1 MKTYTKTIWNICACM
16 LIILLGGCADDDII
30 RNDCGSTLQETESHL
45 ISTFSLPEGKTPIQ
59 DTREQIFFQLRS
71 LSDNSIQ
78 LMEGKI
84 RKNAGI
90 LSCEMFI
97 PNNLVLEDGDYI
109 LWLKFDEEGSV
120 YPLSYHLTFR
130 DKMVSMVRDTKY
142 IYEMLNGEGT
152 ERFRLS
158 RVSISHVRP

>member
-130 DKMVSMVRDTKY
+130 DKMGGFYCDS
-142 IYEMLNGEGT
+142 
-152 ERFRLS
+152 F
-158 RVSISHVRP
+158 

>member
-84 RKNAGI
+84 RKRRGFFPVKC
-90 LSCEMFI
+90 LSPI
-97 PNNLVLEDGDYI
+97 IWY
-109 LWLKFDEEGSV
+109 
-120 YPLSYHLTFR
+120 
-130 DKMVSMVRDTKY
+130 
-142 IYEMLNGEGT
+142 
-152 ERFRLS
+152 
-158 RVSISHVRP
+158 

>member
-71 LSDNSIQ
+71 LSITPYSSWKVRS
-78 LMEGKI
+78 GK
-84 RKNAGI
+84 R
-90 LSCEMFI
+90 
-97 PNNLVLEDGDYI
+97 GDSF
-109 LWLKFDEEGSV
+109 L
-120 YPLSYHLTFR
+120 
-130 DKMVSMVRDTKY
+130 
-142 IYEMLNGEGT
+142 
-152 ERFRLS
+152 
-158 RVSISHVRP
+158 

>member
-78 LMEGKI
+78 SLNLSATNWNGTHRKLLDVWRLIKVMGRKDHLGLPQSKI
-84 RKNAGI
+84 
-90 LSCEMFI
+90 
-97 PNNLVLEDGDYI
+97 D
-109 LWLKFDEEGSV
+109 
-120 YPLSYHLTFR
+120 
-130 DKMVSMVRDTKY
+130 
-142 IYEMLNGEGT
+142 
-152 ERFRLS
+152 
-158 RVSISHVRP
+158 

>member
-97 PNNLVLEDGDYI
+97 PNNLVLAYIIHSGFISGYQNRYGDN
-109 LWLKFDEEGSV
+109 LKPPTNV
-120 YPLSYHLTFR
+120 YHRMTA
-130 DKMVSMVRDTKY
+130 
-142 IYEMLNGEGT
+142 
-152 ERFRLS
+152 
-158 RVSISHVRP
+158 

>member
-1 MKTYTKTIWNICACM
+1 MKTYTKTIWNICACI

-97 PNNLVLEDGDYI
+97 PNNLVLEDGSAGVSGIYYSRK
-109 LWLKFDEEGSV
+109 LKGFLMKQEKDEKE
-120 YPLSYHLTFR
+120 
-130 DKMVSMVRDTKY
+130 
-142 IYEMLNGEGT
+142 N
-152 ERFRLS
+152 
-158 RVSISHVRP
+158 

>member
-1 MKTYTKTIWNICACM
+1 
-16 LIILLGGCADDDII
+16 
-30 RNDCGSTLQETESHL
+30 
-45 ISTFSLPEGKTPIQ
+45 
-59 DTREQIFFQLRS
+59 
-71 LSDNSIQ
+71 
-78 LMEGKI
+78 
-84 RKNAGI
+84 
-90 LSCEMFI
+90 MFI

-152 ERFRLS
+152 EENPNLISFHQRFRLS

>member
-1 MKTYTKTIWNICACM
+1 MTSYETTADRRLQDRISSNKHV
-16 LIILLGGCADDDII
+16 LLAG
-30 RNDCGSTLQETESHL
+30 RQNSH
-45 ISTFSLPEGKTPIQ
+45 
-59 DTREQIFFQLRS
+59 TRYEKQNLFQLRS

-84 RKNAGI
+84 RKNAI

-142 IYEMLNGEGT
+142 ILRDAEWRRYRRESLSDYFHQ
-152 ERFRLS
+152 RFRLS
-158 RVSISHVRP
+158 RVSISHVRQ

>member
-78 LMEGKI
+78 LMEVRSGKT
-84 RKNAGI
+84 RGFFPVKC
-90 LSCEMFI
+90 LSPI
-97 PNNLVLEDGDYI
+97 IWY
-109 LWLKFDEEGSV
+109 
-120 YPLSYHLTFR
+120 
-130 DKMVSMVRDTKY
+130 
-142 IYEMLNGEGT
+142 
-152 ERFRLS
+152 
-158 RVSISHVRP
+158 

>member
-71 LSDNSIQ
+71 GKTRGFFPVKCLSPI
-78 LMEGKI
+78 I
-84 RKNAGI
+84 W
-90 LSCEMFI
+90 
-97 PNNLVLEDGDYI
+97 Y
-109 LWLKFDEEGSV
+109 
-120 YPLSYHLTFR
+120 
-130 DKMVSMVRDTKY
+130 
-142 IYEMLNGEGT
+142 
-152 ERFRLS
+152 
-158 RVSISHVRP
+158 